1 LFRLALAL
9 GKSVAEIEG
18 TMSSREISEW
28 MAFYRLE
35 PWGDDRADLRTG
47 IVASTIAN
55 VNRGKDTKSYQPQDF
70 MAFTEKEEKDEA
82 KALKEMFL
90 NLGVPIN
97 HG

>member
-1 LFRLALAL
+1 
-9 GKSVAEIEG
+9 
-18 TMSSREISEW
+18 
-28 MAFYRLE
+28 
-35 PWGDDRADLRTG
+35 
-47 IVASTIAN
+47 